1 MRLIAILLLASVATA
16 ATLDDNGNLLL
27 SREEVNNTRALYNEL
42 NRVIQYQQYRI
53 EELENELTRNVRYLD
68 KLVDELAKGKAMEK
82 IMRV

>member
-1 MRLIAILLLASVATA
+1 MRWIAILLLASVATA

-53 EELENELTRNVRYLD
+53 EELEKVVQD
-68 KLVDELAKGKAMEK
+68 VEK
-82 IMRV
+82 RKCL

>member
-1 MRLIAILLLASVATA
+1 MRWIAILLLAGVATA

-53 EELENELTRNVRYLD
+53 EELEKVVQD
-68 KLVDELAKGKAMEK
+68 VEK
-82 IMRV
+82 RKCL

>member
-1 MRLIAILLLASVATA
+1 MRWIAILLLAGVATA

-53 EELENELTRNVRYLD
+53 EELE
-68 KLVDELAKGKAMEK
+68 KALQDVEK
-82 IMRV
+82 RKCL

>member
-1 MRLIAILLLASVATA
+1 MRWIAILLLASVATA

-53 EELENELTRNVRYLD
+53 EELE
-68 KLVDELAKGKAMEK
+68 KALQDVEK
-82 IMRV
+82 RKCL